1 MTDRFDE
8 LWARRERLGL
18 GLITLVVGGVLV
30 YTVWQYPGTF
40 VLGLF
45 LYYVTRPIHDRI
57 APRFASRTVS
67 VTLAVFAVTIPV
79 LLLVVWT
86 VLAILRAVNGFF
98 GTQTLEDL
106 GLPVDGL
113 ADPNSFLVAL
123 GPTTDAFLS
132 DPGSFL
138 QGELLGSLTS
148 GLGSSVSDIFGAIT
162 SSAAAVFNAGL
173 LLFAAIVLAFFLV
186 RDDYRL
192 AAWARSTV
200 VREGGPLEGYLEAVD
215 RDLHRV
221 YFGNILNAV
230 VTGVLGAVTFL
241 LLNLVAPAGV
251 VIPEPILFGLLGGAA
266 SLIPVIGIK
275 LVWVPLAVVLAVGA
289 LLNNP
294 AGLWFPV
301 LFVVV
306 AVVIVDL
313 LPDQFLRPYV
323 SGRSLHVGA
332 VMLAYTFG
340 PLMFGWYG
348 IFLGPLLLVAIVEC
362 GRHLVPA
369 LVTTD
374 AAPLT
379 DDVQVSPPTDE
390 DTVVEASDPDPGD
403 SEPT

>member
-1 MTDRFDE
+1 MSDRFGG
-8 LWARRERLGL
+8 LWESRERIGL
-18 GLITLVVGGVLV
+18 GLLTLVIAGIVV
-30 YTVWQYPGTF
+30 YTVWQYLGTF

-45 LYYVTRPIHDRI
+45 LYYVTRPIHARI
-57 APRFASRTVS
+57 APQFASRTVS

-79 LLLVVWT
+79 LILVVWT
-86 VLAILRAVNGFF
+86 LVAILRAVNGFL
-98 GTQTLEDL
+98 GTQTLDDL
-106 GLPVDGL
+106 GVDVGGFV
-113 ADPNSFLVAL
+113 DPSTL
-123 GPTTDAFLS
+123 LS
-132 DPGSFL
+132 S
-138 QGELLGSLTS
+138 LGSLVERFLEDPSSLSQGGTVGS
-148 GLGSSVSDIFGAIT
+148 FIGSLGNSVSDILGAIT
-162 SSAAAVFNAGL
+162 SSAATVFNAGL

-192 AAWARSTV
+192 ADWARSTV
-200 VREGGPLEGYLEAVD
+200 VREDGPLEGYLEAVD

-230 VTGVLGAVTFL
+230 VTGVLGAITFL
-241 LLNLVAPAGV
+241 LLNLVAPEAV
-251 VIPEPILFGLLGGAA
+251 EIPEPVLFGLLGGVA

-275 LVWVPLAVVLAVGA
+275 LVWVPLAIVLAAEA
-289 LLNNP
+289 LLRNP

-306 AVVIVDL
+306 SVVIVDL

-348 IFLGPLLLVAIVEC
+348 IFLGPLLLVVIVEC

-369 LVTTD
+369 VIDRPTAPEDVGGDGLED
-374 AAPLT
+374 ADA
-379 DDVQVSPPTDE
+379 
-390 DTVVEASDPDPGD
+390 VVEAPDRDPGD